1 MELAHDPPTVENYM
15 RYFLLPRKI
24 YPDAPWILCFA
35 CDRDAYPD
43 ARTVWEDS
51 ARQLAILRRPQ

>member
-1 MELAHDPPTVENYM
+1 M